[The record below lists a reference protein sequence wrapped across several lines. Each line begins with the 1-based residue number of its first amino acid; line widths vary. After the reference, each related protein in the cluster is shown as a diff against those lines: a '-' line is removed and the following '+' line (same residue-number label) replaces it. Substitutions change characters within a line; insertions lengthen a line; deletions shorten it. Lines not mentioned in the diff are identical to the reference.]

1 MHYETRVLLWKW
13 NASWVLEISR
23 SLYNPWYKG
32 VKPNYIASTNH
43 SLNFNNSCS
52 AIWTCQL
59 PNFAH
64 IYIYI
69 YVIWLYNYI
78 PCWKRLKGW
87 KRKHESQEGSNTRG
101 DGRKGTHMRKKTIV
115 MRNNSIFMIFQ
126 NLEKPRVFSKP
137 RVLFRNPGFFEWTY
151 VFIGSWSFRYILHN
165 TIPYL
170 NILYIYIIPSLPSSI
185 DLMPAHRLTRTD
197 FWKRIKKR

>member
-69 YVIWLYNYI
+69 LYDYI
-78 PCWKRLKGW
+78 
-87 KRKHESQEGSNTRG
+87 
-101 DGRKGTHMRKKTIV
+101 TI
-115 MRNNSIFMIFQ
+115 F
-126 NLEKPRVFSKP
+126 
-137 RVLFRNPGFFEWTY
+137 
-151 VFIGSWSFRYILHN
+151 
-165 TIPYL
+165 
-170 NILYIYIIPSLPSSI
+170 YIYITQYYTILKYTIYIYNPESPLLHRP
-185 DLMPAHRLTRTD
+185 DAGAQAHTHRLLKEDKEAINAGEEAKQHAVPASCRPARSDRSTAQLGMAL
-197 FWKRIKKR
+197 KPKYGNIY